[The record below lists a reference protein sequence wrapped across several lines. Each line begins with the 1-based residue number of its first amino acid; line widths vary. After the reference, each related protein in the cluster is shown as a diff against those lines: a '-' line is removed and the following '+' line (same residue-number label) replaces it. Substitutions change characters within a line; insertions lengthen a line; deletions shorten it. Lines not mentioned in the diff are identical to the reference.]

1 VDANDIIVV
10 ENVDVTRDHAPAGTH
25 FMGAK
30 MPYYMRFSGGSGL
43 HSGYLP
49 GFPDSHGCVR
59 LPDDMAS
66 RERHVRDYLDYLRQ
80 DLFG

>member
-1 VDANDIIVV
+1 LRWFA
-10 ENVDVTRDHAPAGTH
+10 R
-25 FMGAK
+25 
-30 MPYYMRFSGGSGL
+30 GL
-43 HSGYLP
+43 
-49 GFPDSHGCVR
+49 R